1 MFILRFKKLFFLFLI
16 TVFSLSV
23 KAQITHFVYLQTEN
37 GLPFYI
43 KLNNKIISSSAA
55 GYLILPKISDGT
67 YQIEVGFPK
76 NEFPAENFTF
86 SVDKN
91 NEGFLIKNFQDKGL
105 QLFDMQSLAL
115 IPPNESAAD
124 TTKVVATVPVKK
136 DADPFTKMLANVVK
150 DSSILENHETVLAKP
165 VKRTDTTV
173 AVNTD
178 SSAAINNTIPSSPVA
193 KNTNAIVQTNP
204 ISKLS
209 SKQDKDGLQ
218 MIYADNNTDKTDTV
232 SVFIPAQ
239 NKQSVAQNNE
249 TAKKEN
255 PPVSSFADTSQYTI
269 TPTVVKPTTDTSA
282 SGFVARKDSIYVN
295 DDSKTAPVQVF
306 TIGPAKERKE
316 KKTGS
321 DEIAASAKHGAITD
335 VKVTDADAG
344 KQKNNDRK
352 TPESEIVVLPKVVTA
367 SKVNSDCKAFATNED
382 FLKLRKKMAAENDMD
397 NMLKTARKYFR
408 SKCFSTEQIKDLS
421 YLFLTNEGKYKFF
434 DAAYPF
440 TSDSDQYEMLESQ
453 LTDAYYLNRFK
464 ALIGK

>member
-37 GLPFYI
+37 GLPFYV

-55 GYLILPKISDGT
+55 GYLILPNIADGT

-76 NEFPAENFTF
+76 NEYPPGNFTF
-86 SVDKN
+86 SIDKN

-115 IPPNESAAD
+115 IPANQAVAD
-124 TTKVVATVPVKK
+124 TTKVVAAVPVKK

-150 DSSILENHETVLAKP
+150 DSSILENHETVVAKP
-165 VKRTDTTV
+165 VKPADTTF

-178 SSAAINNTIPSSPVA
+178 SSVAINNNIPSSPVA
-193 KNTNAIVQTNP
+193 KDTNASAQTNP

-209 SKQDKDGLQ
+209 SKREKDGMQ
-218 MIYADNNTDKTDTV
+218 IIYADSNKDKTDTV
-232 SVFIPAQ
+232 NVFIPSQ
-239 NKQSVAQNNE
+239 KEQSVAQNSE
-249 TAKKEN
+249 AAKNEN
-255 PPVSSFADTSQYTI
+255 PTVSSFTDTSQYTI
-269 TPTVVKPTTDTSA
+269 TPTVIKPNTDTSA
-282 SGFVARKDSIYVN
+282 SGFVARKDSIYKDN
-295 DDSKTAPVQVF
+295 DSKTAPVQVF
-306 TIGPAKERKE
+306 TIGPAKEKKE
-316 KKTGS
+316 KKTAS
-321 DEIAASAKHGAITD
+321 DEIATSTEHGAISD
-335 VKVTDADAG
+335 VKVTDSG
-344 KQKNNDRK
+344 KQKNNEGK
-352 TPESEIVVLPKVVTA
+352 APENEIVVLPKVVTA

-397 NMLKTARKYFR
+397 NMLRTARKYFR

-440 TSDSDQYEMLESQ
+440 TSDSDQYDILESQ
-453 LTDAYYLNRFK
+453 LTDEYYLTRFRAMIRK
-464 ALIGK
+464 